1 MSEKIS
7 AKEQAR
13 YQLTKV
19 EALRRGAKEAAKRP
33 REQPWRPEAEAG
45 ADSQFTEPVDRAGFF
60 LEGVIQT
67 TLKHCNL
74 ATSHSSQM
82 GPN

>member
-1 MSEKIS
+1 MSENIL

-33 REQPWRPEAEAG
+33 REQPWRPEAEEG
-45 ADSQFTEPVDRAGFF
+45 ADSQLAEPADRAGYFS
-60 LEGVIQT
+60 EGVIQT
-67 TLKHCNL
+67 TLKHCDL
-74 ATSHSSQM
+74 ATSRRAQI
-82 GPN
+82 NL

>member
-1 MSEKIS
+1 MSEKIL

-13 YQLTKV
+13 YQLIKV

-33 REQPWRPEAEAG
+33 RVQPWRPEPEEEV
-45 ADSQFTEPVDRAGFF
+45 DSQLAEPADRAGYF

-67 TLKHCNL
+67 TLKTL
-74 ATSHSSQM
+74 
-82 GPN
+82 

>member
-1 MSEKIS
+1 MSEKILT
-7 AKEQAR
+7 KEQAR
-13 YQLTKV
+13 YQLNKV

-33 REQPWRPEAEAG
+33 KKQPWRPEAEDG
-45 ADSQFTEPVDRAGFF
+45 ADSQLAKPADRAGYF

-67 TLKHCNL
+67 TIKYYDL
-74 ATSHSSQM
+74 ATSRRAKM

>member
-7 AKEQAR
+7 AKGQAR

-19 EALRRGAKEAAKRP
+19 EALRRDAKKADKRL
-33 REQPWRPEAEAG
+33 REQPWRPEAEEG
-45 ADSQFTEPVDRAGFF
+45 ADSQLAEPADRAGYF

-67 TLKHCNL
+67 TLKHCDLTTSCRAQINL
-74 ATSHSSQM
+74 
-82 GPN
+82 